1 MKQTIIVAT
10 LMLALGLALGYHLA
24 PKVSEPLEPLAAS
37 VPATISAAVLPTMSD
52 VAKSPAQLATT
63 PTTPVAETSSAADEK
78 ALPAFFASGEPFAPA
93 NSYTELLQQLSYDEQ
108 QQLQQLNSSLVGMF
122 EFNEPHKYKRLLEQ
136 GMPTP
141 AELEM
146 LFNVPFQQQIEQ
158 LKEIWQ
164 RGGSMSLAER
174 QAFER
179 HAALI
184 ANLAYDE
191 FERQYRLENPDY
203 QGGRMPDYAS
213 EDWPPAIMEYYD
225 IAEMAHIMA
234 VRSDLATARLAEFK
248 RARLVAGPDQQRD
261 RDWRKANQIGKL
273 ALIGT
278 LLYSDTVYKTYADQ
292 QGWTEAELITYSA
305 ISAALLY

>member
-1 MKQTIIVAT
+1 MKQTLLVASLT
-10 LMLALGLALGYHLA
+10 LVIGLALGYYLA

-37 VPATISAAVLPTMSD
+37 MPATISAAVLPTMPET
-52 VAKSPAQLATT
+52 AKNPTQLATT
-63 PTTPVAETSSAADEK
+63 PTAPVAETAFAADEK

-93 NSYTELLQQLSYDEQ
+93 NSYSELLQQLSYDGQ
-108 QQLQQLNSSLVGMF
+108 QQLQQLNSSLLGMF
-122 EFNEPHKYKRLLEQ
+122 EFNDSRDYRRLLEQ

-158 LKEIWQ
+158 LKEKWQ
-164 RGGSMSLAER
+164 QGDSIPLAER

-203 QGGRMPDYAS
+203 QGGSMPDYAS

-234 VRSDLATARLAEFK
+234 VRSDLVTARLAKLK
-248 RARLVAGPDQQRD
+248 RESLVTRPDEQQERD
-261 RDWRKANQIGKL
+261 SLKAIQIASL
-273 ALIGT
+273 ALISVLT
-278 LLYSDTVYKTYADQ
+278 ASNTMYENYASQ
-292 QGWTEAELITYSA
+292 QGWTEAERSIFLGFRS
-305 ISAALLY
+305 ALLY

>member
-1 MKQTIIVAT
+1 MKQTILFASLT
-10 LMLALGLALGYHLA
+10 LILGLALGYYLV
-24 PKVSEPLEPLAAS
+24 PKVGEQPISLVATM
-37 VPATISAAVLPTMSD
+37 PATTSAVVLPTMSD
-52 VAKSPAQLATT
+52 AAKSPEQLAAT
-63 PTTPVAETSSAADEK
+63 PTAPVAETSSAADEK

-93 NSYTELLQQLSYDEQ
+93 NSYTELLQQLSYDGQ
-108 QQLQQLNSSLVGMF
+108 QQLQQLNSALLGMF

-158 LKEIWQ
+158 LKEKWQ
-164 RGGSMSLAER
+164 QGDSIPLAER

-203 QGGRMPDYAS
+203 QGGSMPDYAS

-234 VRSDLATARLAEFK
+234 VRSDLATARLVEFK

-292 QGWTEAELITYSA
+292 QGWTEAEFITYSA